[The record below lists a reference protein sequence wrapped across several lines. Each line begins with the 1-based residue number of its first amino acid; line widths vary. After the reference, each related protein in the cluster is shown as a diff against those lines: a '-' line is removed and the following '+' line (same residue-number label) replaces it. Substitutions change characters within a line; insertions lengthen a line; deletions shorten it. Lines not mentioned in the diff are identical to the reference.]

1 MTEEEKEE
9 ALEYSMAQF
18 LNEEGVYVNPIEL
31 ISKEEYVKALK
42 ELFKN
47 KKFTK
52 HYKESDWDDMLEEL
66 DIYGLSNIVEYLF
79 S

>member
-1 MTEEEKEE
+1 
-9 ALEYSMAQF
+9 MAQF
-18 LNEEGVYVNPIEL
+18 LNEEGIYVNPIEL
-31 ISKEEYVKALK
+31 ISKEEYVKALEASTVKELK

-47 KKFTK
+47 KNFTK

-66 DIYGLSNIVEYLF
+66 DIYGLSNIIEYLF

>member
-1 MTEEEKEE
+1 
-9 ALEYSMAQF
+9 MAQF

-31 ISKEEYVKALK
+31 ISKEEYVKALEASTVKELK

-66 DIYGLSNIVEYLF
+66 DIYGLSSIVEYLF